1 MSAIVIKDVPKDV
14 HRLLK
19 EAAARNRRSM
29 NQEALMILERAL
41 RPVPP
46 LVRVKPIKPKRPFTH
61 DWLLKA
67 IREGR
72 E

>member
-29 NQEALMILERAL
+29 NQEALTILERAL

-46 LVRVKPIKPKRPFTH
+46 LARIKPIKPRRPFTH
-61 DWLLKA
+61 DWLQRA